1 MAHSLL
7 LRWVML
13 QLYIAHGVSL
23 TVVRAKVGQSV
34 KLPCTYSVRQM
45 SDISVMCWGR
55 GICPSSKCSSE
66 IVRTDGWKVISTAS
80 GRYQLK
86 GPISRGDVSLTIS
99 NVDHKDRGAYC
110 CRIEIPGWFNDI
122 KQNLNLQVYRAPTA
136 PATTTTTALPTPT
149 TLPLTTTIA
158 LPAPTTP
165 STTTIAALPTTFP
178 ALTTIFQ
185 TASVWTEDD
194 DFIFFTTEH
203 VLPIAESPTPVLIS
217 EGTENVNPA
226 FTTEGGVLSPVTG
239 VATVQTSTVKSD
251 DSHTSTDSPFPTGT
265 VPPVTV
271 QTAPEASEV
280 NAISYATFPLTSAG
294 DSPKEGLGEEASTDS
309 KLQSEESVD
318 NPNQHLKNEIPT
330 IIISVVVTVI
340 LLFILV
346 LVVLLTYKRLGKY
359 QLHTI
364 KSSDLS
370 AEPEKILNGVEEEN
384 TLLTLQ
390 QIPDGHSISQGT
402 CHDPV
407 ESSI

>member
-226 FTTEGGVLSPVTG
+226 FTTEGGVLSP
-239 VATVQTSTVKSD
+239 
-251 DSHTSTDSPFPTGT
+251 GT

>member
-7 LRWVML
+7 LPWIML

-86 GPISRGDVSLTIS
+86 GPIPRGDVSLTIS

-122 KQNLNLQVYRAPTA
+122 KQNLNLQVYRAPAT

-158 LPAPTTP
+158 LPTPTTP
-165 STTTIAALPTTFP
+165 TTTTTAALPTTFP

-194 DFIFFTTEH
+194 DFIFFTTEL
-203 VLPIAESPTPVLIS
+203 VLPTEESPTPVLIS

-226 FTTEGGVLSPVTG
+226 FTTEGGVLSP
-239 VATVQTSTVKSD
+239 
-251 DSHTSTDSPFPTGT
+251 GT

-340 LLFILV
+340 LLFTLV
-346 LVVLLTYKRLGKY
+346 LVVLLTCKRLGKY

-370 AEPEKILNGVEEEN
+370 AEPEKILSGVEEN